1 MTDTALST
9 EVNLRSLKPQD
20 VKQLAWFCNQ
30 AAASGLFRTSAG
42 GNSTRAISGGEAF
55 LLASQGVE
63 LGLSP
68 LQSLRE
74 LNIINGRVDI
84 PASVRAALIA
94 ASPKVTEWDVDADDT
109 FCTIKAKRRDRTNGV
124 TVTVRAEDLPSA
136 DRNRHQS
143 HMEDWLY
150 ARAVRRISRQYFP
163 DLNLGM
169 ETDSYPMEQ
178 LVEARVERVVEAEKA
193 AGTDD
198 GAYGFHDECGG
209 ALSLHTNTRTG
220 GAFLL
225 CDKCNA
231 TFPPPQAIRDAMR
244 RPEPVVDPEPLR
256 PAANVHWDEAQGR
269 WIEAGFNDEPDGV
282 TSEIQ
287 EPTETH
293 TLPDDGAAG
302 DVAPATPP
310 ADDADVPPAAPEGP
324 QRINPDDV
332 PF

>member
-9 EVNLRSLKPQD
+9 QVALGALKPQD

-42 GNSTRAISGGEAF
+42 GNSTRAITGGEAF

-94 ASPKVTEWDVDADDT
+94 ASPKVTLWEVDSEST
-109 FCTIKAKRRDRTNGV
+109 FCTIRAKRRDRTNGS
-124 TVTVRAEDLPSA
+124 TVTVKLEDLPSA
-136 DRNRHQS
+136 DRNRHQN
-143 HMEDWLY
+143 HLEDWLY

-178 LVEARVERVVEAEKA
+178 VVEARAERLAVIEHE

-198 GAYGFHDECGG
+198 GEYGLHDECGG
-209 ALSLHTNTRTG
+209 KLSLHTNTRTG

-231 TFPPPQAIRDAMR
+231 TFPPPQAVRDVMR
-244 RPEPVVDPEPLR
+244 GAEAEPAPK
-256 PAANVHWDEAQGR
+256 VHWDATSER
-269 WIEAGFNDEPDGV
+269 WIEEGFNDEPDGV
-282 TSEIQ
+282 TSEPASSQ
-287 EPTETH
+287 PETPS
-293 TLPDDGAAG
+293 LPDDGAAG
-302 DVAPATPP
+302 DDEPATPP
-310 ADDADVPPAAPEGP
+310 AGSDAIPPAAPEGP
-324 QRINPDDV
+324 QRIDPNDV